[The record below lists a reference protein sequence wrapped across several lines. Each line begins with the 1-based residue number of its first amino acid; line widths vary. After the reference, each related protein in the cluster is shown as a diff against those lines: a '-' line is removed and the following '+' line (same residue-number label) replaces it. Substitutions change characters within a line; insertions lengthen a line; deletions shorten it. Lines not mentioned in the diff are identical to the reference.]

1 MKRIAV
7 MLAILGPVGYSLWV
21 LWLDSA
27 GLLPKPLAT
36 HWGVSGVAD
45 GFAAVGEHLIWANF
59 AFILVGG
66 IFVLSALLPAIHPA
80 LRRIFYVIPGY
91 FSLFVYGLMIYI
103 VAAQVGVQD
112 ASSVRV
118 GLEVLWFV
126 APVLLLTPMAVSMP
140 KVSISDKLRIRL
152 WGLNV
157 LTLEFAEIASISQ
170 QDIKPSQ
177 FGGWGLRFARGVVAF
192 VPSKGP
198 ALEIKTLAG
207 EVILIRSNQV
217 ENLMAALTPK
227 I

>member
-1 MKRIAV
+1 M
-7 MLAILGPVGYSLWV
+7 
-21 LWLDSA
+21 
-27 GLLPKPLAT
+27 
-36 HWGVSGVAD
+36 
-45 GFAAVGEHLIWANF
+45 
-59 AFILVGG
+59 
-66 IFVLSALLPAIHPA
+66 
-80 LRRIFYVIPGY
+80 
-91 FSLFVYGLMIYI
+91 
-103 VAAQVGVQD
+103 
-112 ASSVRV
+112 
-118 GLEVLWFV
+118 LWFV